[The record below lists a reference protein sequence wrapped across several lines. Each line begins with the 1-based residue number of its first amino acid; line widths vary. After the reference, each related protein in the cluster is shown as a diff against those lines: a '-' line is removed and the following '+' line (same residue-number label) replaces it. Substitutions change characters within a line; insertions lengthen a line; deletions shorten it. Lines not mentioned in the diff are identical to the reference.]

1 MSLDIPERGHELILS
16 EIVSMLNSKSDVGL
30 SESEAS
36 ARLVKYGANE
46 IQTKKPSIWRLYFA
60 PLFDTLIVI
69 YLIIT
74 GIMVLFALIAALGFI
89 EDVGFLGKTV
99 FWLVIIS
106 FNIIMA
112 IYQQYRAQKQLAAL
126 QQLTSPKSKVV
137 RNGNVIEISSQDL
150 VPGDLIELE
159 LGNKIPADCRVIT
172 SSNLTVNEASL
183 TGESIPVAKVE
194 DGSHRIDIDAS
205 IAQHFNMLYLG
216 TFVQTGTAKAI
227 IVRTG
232 NFTEIGKI
240 ATAMSEMHTFD
251 IPLRNRVN
259 KLGKLLGITMI
270 VFLLV
275 IFSNTTINRLST
287 GDNYTLDTFSQ
298 DMVISIIN
306 AMAVMP
312 INIPLMTTLVLI
324 TGVLHMAQKKV
335 IIKELSSVETLG
347 RISVLCSD
355 KTGTI
360 TTSKMTSKLVWDTET
375 FYTIY
380 PDSNTHVSLSP
391 IPESEIIHTLE
402 DQDYNYEDIRD
413 IEKGSSLELLLTTA
427 ILNNEAN
434 LVRKKEEHYNEEYF
448 EIIGNP
454 TDGALLL
461 LGSSHGLQE
470 EYLRKRYQKLKS
482 YPFDSQVKRMSGLFK
497 DVEDND
503 LMVFCKGATEVLLPR
518 CDFIGNEENRKPLD
532 QTEKDS
538 IQEKV
543 DFYANEDYR
552 VISLAY
558 KSIEG
563 QTSTSVELEDRE
575 SIETNLTFIG
585 FTIIYD
591 PPRPGVKEAVAQLD
605 KAGIFPIMIT
615 GDSPATAA
623 TIARQV
629 GILDPHETVAEG
641 KMASVLKDEDFFK
654 VAVFARVSPA
664 DKEII
669 VRSYQAKGGIV
680 AMTGDGVNDALAIT
694 KSDAGIAMGTTGTEV
709 AKEASD
715 IIIAD
720 DSYISIVNGV
730 YEGRNLYER
739 IRIMIF
745 FYIAVNL
752 AEAIFYFVTS
762 LDDSYEVLNN
772 FQRTYIFTIVHGLPI
787 FAVIYGKF
795 DEEIMSLKPRDN
807 DDLIPSRMLIGL
819 LVYSIILGLSILA
832 VFFMYYQSP
841 DLVNSF
847 NQDGIARN
855 IQFQPSSETLD
866 FEEKFLAED
875 LAHAKART
883 MLLSVIYLSEC
894 TLILSIRRIN
904 IGIFD
909 SIRNHTD
916 RFMLVMAFGP
926 IVLHLVLMY
935 ITPIQVGMLDLGLTV
950 ELIRLSFLDIGVVF
964 IFALLPIF
972 FLELFKWFNRRAGN
986 QF

>member
-227 IVRTG
+227 VIHTG
-232 NFTEIGKI
+232 NSTEIGKI
-240 ATAMSEMHTFD
+240 ASAMNEMQTFD

-270 VFLLV
+270 IFLLV
-275 IFSNTTINRLST
+275 IFTNTTYNRLQT
-287 GDNYTLDTFSQ
+287 GDDYTLDFFAQ

-360 TTSKMTSKLVWDTET
+360 TTGNMTSKLLWDTES

-380 PDSNTHVSLSP
+380 PDSNIHVSLSP
-391 IPESEIIHTLE
+391 IPESEILHTLE
-402 DQDYNYEDIRD
+402 DQDYDYPD
-413 IEKGSSLELLLTTA
+413 IEGIENGSSLELLLTAA

-434 LVRKKEEHYNEEYF
+434 LVRKKAEHYNEEYF

-454 TDGALLL
+454 TDGALLVL
-461 LGSSHGLQE
+461 ASTHGLQE
-470 EYLRKRYQKLKS
+470 NY
-482 YPFDSQVKRMSGLFK
+482 
-497 DVEDND
+497 
-503 LMVFCKGATEVLLPR
+503 
-518 CDFIGNEENRKPLD
+518 
-532 QTEKDS
+532 
-538 IQEKV
+538 
-543 DFYANEDYR
+543 
-552 VISLAY
+552 
-558 KSIEG
+558 
-563 QTSTSVELEDRE
+563 
-575 SIETNLTFIG
+575 
-585 FTIIYD
+585 
-591 PPRPGVKEAVAQLD
+591 
-605 KAGIFPIMIT
+605 
-615 GDSPATAA
+615 
-623 TIARQV
+623 
-629 GILDPHETVAEG
+629 
-641 KMASVLKDEDFFK
+641 
-654 VAVFARVSPA
+654 
-664 DKEII
+664 
-669 VRSYQAKGGIV
+669 
-680 AMTGDGVNDALAIT
+680 
-694 KSDAGIAMGTTGTEV
+694 
-709 AKEASD
+709 
-715 IIIAD
+715 
-720 DSYISIVNGV
+720 
-730 YEGRNLYER
+730 
-739 IRIMIF
+739 
-745 FYIAVNL
+745 
-752 AEAIFYFVTS
+752 
-762 LDDSYEVLNN
+762 
-772 FQRTYIFTIVHGLPI
+772 
-787 FAVIYGKF
+787 
-795 DEEIMSLKPRDN
+795 
-807 DDLIPSRMLIGL
+807 
-819 LVYSIILGLSILA
+819 
-832 VFFMYYQSP
+832 
-841 DLVNSF
+841 
-847 NQDGIARN
+847 
-855 IQFQPSSETLD
+855 
-866 FEEKFLAED
+866 
-875 LAHAKART
+875 
-883 MLLSVIYLSEC
+883 
-894 TLILSIRRIN
+894 
-904 IGIFD
+904 
-909 SIRNHTD
+909 
-916 RFMLVMAFGP
+916 
-926 IVLHLVLMY
+926 
-935 ITPIQVGMLDLGLTV
+935 
-950 ELIRLSFLDIGVVF
+950 
-964 IFALLPIF
+964 
-972 FLELFKWFNRRAGN
+972 
-986 QF
+986 